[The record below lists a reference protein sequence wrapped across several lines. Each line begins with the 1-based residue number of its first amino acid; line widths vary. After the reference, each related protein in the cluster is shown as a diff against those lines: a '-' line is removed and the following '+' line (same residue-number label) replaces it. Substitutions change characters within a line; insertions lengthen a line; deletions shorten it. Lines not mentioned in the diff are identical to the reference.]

1 MTTRYIPPTTSRY
14 KPGSLRH
21 RVYRV
26 LELRYWR
33 HDEPAE
39 CYMAPWEIA
48 RKIDGGTLRCKDAVR
63 WTLYHLIRSNS
74 NIRRRE
80 HYRPNGE
87 RVVWYQ
93 HEGYK
98 YAYHPSAD

>member
-1 MTTRYIPPTTSRY
+1 
-14 KPGSLRH
+14 
-21 RVYRV
+21 
-26 LELRYWR
+26 
-33 HDEPAE
+33 
-39 CYMAPWEIA
+39 MAPWEIA